1 MDGIALSIQDL
12 IEAMIDDTNLNLKEL
27 KVDGGAVN
35 NDLLMEIQATIS
47 ELKILKPKIIET
59 TAYGAGLASAIGNNL
74 IKVDDIQL
82 FWKKDKV
89 IEGIDENTSF
99 YKKKHNKWKE
109 TIKTLFKV

>member
-1 MDGIALSIQDL
+1 MWWFSTFREYPICFHQHIGAKKA
-12 IEAMIDDTNLNLKEL
+12 EFGP
-27 KVDGGAVN
+27 KVSKKQT
-35 NDLLMEIQATIS
+35 IQATIS

-89 IEGIDENTSF
+89 IEGIEENTSF
-99 YKKKHNKWKE
+99 YKKKHNEWKE